1 MTEIHTSKR
10 RSPIG
15 YFILA
20 FVIFM
25 VGGMF
30 FLFKGCSSESS
41 PIISDMVLEKG
52 GKKFLYAEIGP
63 DAVKVAIEQGN
74 SPQLFKTLLVYQD
87 GDEYF
92 VGPSTI
98 TKLAAIA
105 SGEYTVHTYKE
116 ASVDGYVTVGN
127 VQNYTSDVKFKTS
140 AKIGEQDM
148 INTVTVKNSKG
159 AEMTIRWT
167 MNSKTGEYSQL
178 KNCEMHAFWVQSNPA
193 PGQTVISSADYLV
206 VPLET
211 LATFFKRKMTFDRET
226 GVLTISE

>member
-30 FLFKGCSSESS
+30 FLFKGCTSESS
-41 PIISDMVLEKG
+41 PIISDIVLETG
-52 GKKFLYAEIGP
+52 GKKFLYTEIGE
-63 DAVKVAIEQGN
+63 DAVKAATDQGN
-74 SPQLFKTLLVYQD
+74 SPQLFKTLNVYQD
-87 GDEYF
+87 GDAYF

-116 ASVDGYVTVGN
+116 ASVDGYVTVGM
-127 VQNYTSDVKFKTS
+127 VGNYTSEVKFKTG

-148 INTVTVKNSKG
+148 INTVTMKNSKG

-167 MNSKTGEYSQL
+167 MNSKTGEYSNL
-178 KNCEMHAFWVQSNPA
+178 KNCEMHSFWVQSNPA
-193 PGQTVISSADYLV
+193 PGQTVVSSVDYLV

-211 LATFFKRKMTFDRET
+211 LAKFFNRKMSFDAET

>member
-1 MTEIHTSKR
+1 M
-10 RSPIG
+10 
-15 YFILA
+15 
-20 FVIFM
+20 
-25 VGGMF
+25 
-30 FLFKGCSSESS
+30 
-41 PIISDMVLEKG
+41 
-52 GKKFLYAEIGP
+52 YAEIGP

-74 SPQLFKTLLVYQD
+74 SPQLFKTLSVYQD
-87 GDEYF
+87 DEAYF

-116 ASVDGYVTVGN
+116 ASVDGYVTVGM
-127 VQNYTSDVKFKTS
+127 VGNYRSEIKFKTA

-148 INTVTVKNSKG
+148 INTVTMKNSKG

-167 MNSKTGEYSQL
+167 MNSKTGEYSNL
-178 KNCEMHAFWVQSNPA
+178 KNCEMHSFWVQSNPA
-193 PGQTVISSADYLV
+193 PGQTVVSSVDYLV

-211 LATFFKRKMTFDRET
+211 LAKFFNRKMSFDAET